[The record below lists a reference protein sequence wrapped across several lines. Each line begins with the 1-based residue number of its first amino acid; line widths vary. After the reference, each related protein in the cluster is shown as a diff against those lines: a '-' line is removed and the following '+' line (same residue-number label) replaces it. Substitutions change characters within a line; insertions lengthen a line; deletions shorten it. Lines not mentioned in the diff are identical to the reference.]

1 VENYQHKKEF
11 SMVCKRRRKG
21 LFPRWAVL
29 PLVPIVFLA
38 GWVFGVPAQGG
49 SQERFPVLSP
59 LNPAFSEQS
68 RSLAQS
74 LPQNLKDKKVRQQL
88 TTEGQRLGWR
98 PSPLDLSHLKEQ
110 AKEQAG
116 EQVLFQNR
124 QPLGLPVSYDL
135 RSTGKLTPVKNQG
148 SCGSCWSFATYGSL
162 ESNLLPTE
170 TQDLSENHLKNTHGF
185 DWDYCDGGNAY
196 ISAAYLARWS
206 GPVDEAD
213 DPYNPSS
220 GGSPA
225 GLSPTKHI
233 QEILIIP
240 DRSSSSDNAK
250 IKQAVM
256 SYGAVYTSM
265 YWGSYYNSETYAYY
279 FDGWS
284 YSNHAVAIVGW
295 DDDYSK
301 TNFAST
307 PAGNGA
313 FIVRNSWGTAWG
325 EDGYFYISYYDS
337 NIGTENFVFRGA
349 ESTTNYS
356 RIYQYDPLG
365 WVTSLGYGS
374 ATAWFANIFTAAAD
388 EQLSAV
394 GFYTASAN
402 SSFELYVYK
411 NATPGPTS
419 GSLAGTV
426 SGTIASAGYHT
437 VSLGSLIF
445 LPSGQDFSIVVKL
458 TTPGYN
464 YPIPIEY
471 PMGNYSSL
479 ATANSGESYVS
490 SDGTEWSDL
499 TLSFSDSNVCL
510 KAFTTTLSETVSTP
524 IYLSGPASGA
534 TGVSYTYTIGGSSS
548 NVEHTV
554 QYYVDW
560 GDGTNSGWLS
570 AGTTSAAKSWD
581 TAEPYSVMVKAR
593 CVDDT
598 DIESDWSD
606 TLNVVISES
615 PYPAVTLLAPDTD
628 PGLPSGST
636 YRIQWDAPLEAGTF
650 KVLYSTDNGATWRIP
665 PSGTNIATKYYD
677 WTVPTPLN
685 NLKKCRVKVIGYNG
699 TVKVGEDRS
708 FSPFAVEVI
717 RLTSLNGGGT
727 LTPGETKTISWVT
740 NVTKRPV
747 ASVKLFYTEN
757 NGYTWKLIKTLQ
769 SNLGSSSWVV
779 PSVSAPKTK
788 CKVKVVLRDAGG
800 YIVGSDLS
808 DNVFTIDNTI

>member
-1 VENYQHKKEF
+1 
-11 SMVCKRRRKG
+11 MVCEGWRKG
-21 LFPRWAVL
+21 LFSRRTVLTLVSAVL
-29 PLVPIVFLA
+29 LA
-38 GWVFGVPAQGG
+38 AWVFGVPASGV
-49 SQERFPVLSP
+49 SEERFPVLSP
-59 LNPAFSEQS
+59 FNPAFSEQS
-68 RSLAQS
+68 QS
-74 LPQNLKDKKVRQQL
+74 LVQNLKAEKVRAEL
-88 TTEGQRLGWR
+88 TAEGQRLGWK
-98 PSPLDLSHLKEQ
+98 PSPLDLSHLREQ
-110 AKEQAG
+110 AT
-116 EQVLFQNR
+116 EQVLLQNR
-124 QPLGLPVSYDL
+124 KLLGLPVSYDL
-135 RSTGKLTPVKNQG
+135 RSQGKLTPVKDQG

-162 ESNLLPTE
+162 ESNLLPAE
-170 TQDLSENHLKNTHGF
+170 THDLSENHLKNTHGF
-185 DWDYCDGGNAY
+185 DWDHCDGGNAY

-206 GPVDEAD
+206 GPVDETA
-213 DPYNPSS
+213 DPYDPFSGSS
-220 GGSPA
+220 PP

-240 DRSSSSDNAK
+240 DRSNSSDNAR

-265 YWGSYYNSETYAYY
+265 YYGGGYYSSATHAYY
-279 FDGWS
+279 FNGS
-284 YSNHAVAIVGW
+284 TYSNHAVAIVGW
-295 DDDYSK
+295 DDNYSRN
-301 TNFAST
+301 NFAGALAGT
-307 PAGNGA
+307 PAGDGA
-313 FIVRNSWGTAWG
+313 YIVRNSWGAAWG

-337 NIGTENFVFRGA
+337 KIGTENFVFNGA
-349 ESTTNYS
+349 EPTANYS
-356 RIYQYDPLG
+356 RVYQYDPLG

-394 GFYTASAN
+394 SFYTASLN

-411 NATPGPTS
+411 NVTSGPTS
-419 GSLAGTV
+419 GSLAGTL

-437 VSLGSLIF
+437 VSLGYLIS

-464 YPIPIEY
+464 YPIPVEY

-490 SDGTEWSDL
+490 SDGANWDDL
-499 TLSFSDSNVCL
+499 SLAFSDTNVCV
-510 KAFTTTLSETVSTP
+510 KAFTATPETVSTP
-524 IYLSGPASGA
+524 IYLSGPADGA
-534 TGVSYTYTIGGSSS
+534 TGVPYTYTVGGSSS

-560 GDGTNSGWLS
+560 GDATNSGWLP
-570 AGTTSAAKSWD
+570 AGTTSIAKSWD
-581 TAEPYSVMVKAR
+581 TVDTYSVMVKAR

-598 DIESDWSD
+598 DIESGWSD

-615 PYPAVTLLAPDTD
+615 PSLAVTLLAPDTD

-636 YRIQWDAPLEAGTF
+636 YRIQWDAPPEAGTF

-677 WTVPTPLN
+677 WTILTPLN
-685 NLKKCRVKVIGYNG
+685 NLKKCFVKVIGYNG

-708 FSPFAVEVI
+708 SSPFAIEVI
-717 RLTSLNGGGT
+717 RLTSLNGGET
-727 LTPGETKTISWVT
+727 LAPGETRTISWVT
-740 NVTKRPV
+740 NATKRPV
-747 ASVKLFYTEN
+747 ASVKLYYTVN
-757 NGYTWKLIKTLQ
+757 NGLSWKLIKTLQ

-788 CKVKVVLRDAGG
+788 CKVKVVLRDAEGNP
-800 YIVGSDLS
+800 VGSDIS
-808 DNVFTIDNTI
+808 DNVFTINNTR